1 MKSIELSIPTP
12 CSENWNTMT
21 PSENGKFCG
30 RCEKIVVDLST
41 KGDAELVRLFK
52 DQPDSICA
60 RIPRSKLN
68 IPLTTHP
75 VFNETSF
82 SLKALVVGTA
92 LLTSLNSFAE
102 NEIMYSDTISLVQSI
117 VDDTL
122 LPAHATIHGSN
133 LRNIALTVLD
143 ETNGQ
148 PVPLVAIYLLDSN
161 DLTIARIKSD
171 FEGNAMFKLS
181 EDQFQLIHSIQVKMP
196 EIEDQLFLWD
206 ELKHSIPIQLNV
218 RTFSSQEVFIVGLV
232 YTEKPKKRTRRQKRE
247 ARRMRRSD

>member
-12 CSENWNTMT
+12 CGENWNTMT

-52 DQPDSICA
+52 DQPNSICA

-75 VFNETSF
+75 VCNETSF

-92 LLTSLNSFAE
+92 LLTGLNSFAE
-102 NEIMYSDTISLVQSI
+102 NEIMYSDAISLVQSI

-122 LPAHATIHGSN
+122 LPAHATIHDSN
-133 LRNIALTVLD
+133 LRNIAFTVVD
-143 ETNGQ
+143 ELSGE
-148 PVPLVAIYLLDSN
+148 PLFYALVILKDNIIRAAKSN
-161 DLTIARIKSD
+161 FDGVVTFS
-171 FEGNAMFKLS
+171 LS
-181 EDQFQLIHSIQVKMP
+181 ENEVRSIKTIHLRSIEFEEQVK
-196 EIEDQLFLWD
+196 IWDDVSYDDQLFVKVDRL
-206 ELKHSIPIQLNV
+206 IQGD
-218 RTFSSQEVFIVGLV
+218 IVVGGV
-232 YTEKPKKRTRRQKRE
+232 HTEKPKKRARIQKRE
-247 ARRMRRSD
+247 ARRMR

>member
-12 CSENWNTMT
+12 CGENWNTMT

-52 DQPDSICA
+52 DQPNSICA

-92 LLTSLNSFAE
+92 LLTGLNSFAE
-102 NEIMYSDTISLVQSI
+102 NEIMYSDAISLVQSI

-122 LPAHATIHGSN
+122 LPAHATIHDSN
-133 LRNIALTVLD
+133 LRNIAFTVVD
-143 ETNGQ
+143 ELSGE
-148 PVPLVAIYLLDSN
+148 PLFYALVILKDNEENIIRAAKSN
-161 DLTIARIKSD
+161 FDGVVTFS
-171 FEGNAMFKLS
+171 LS
-181 EDQFQLIHSIQVKMP
+181 ENEVRSIKTIHLRSIEFEEQVK
-196 EIEDQLFLWD
+196 IWDDVSYDDQLFVKVDRL
-206 ELKHSIPIQLNV
+206 IQGD
-218 RTFSSQEVFIVGLV
+218 IVVGGV
-232 YTEKPKKRTRRQKRE
+232 HTEKPKKRARRQKRE
-247 ARRMRRSD
+247 ARRMR